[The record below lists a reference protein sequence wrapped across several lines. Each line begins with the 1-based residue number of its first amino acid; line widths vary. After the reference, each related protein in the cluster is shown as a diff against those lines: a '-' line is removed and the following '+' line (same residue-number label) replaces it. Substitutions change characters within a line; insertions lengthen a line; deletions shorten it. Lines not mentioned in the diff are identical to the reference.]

1 MLQIGSFVRVLEDT
15 ISDEPLVEGMVG
27 KVVADVYGRT
37 DPSDQALVVIA
48 GARKPCAVSLEA
60 VEVISETDY
69 GEDVPQSRDLWRQ
82 RRDLWRERHGS
93 APRREERDRSEAA
106 DVATDDGGSGDEVA
120 PIRVE
125 LSSEPAPAVDTSP
138 SGTHLEVADLIH
150 RAEAVQ
156 PAELSAIAGPALI
169 SILTEWSVGAL
180 DVLADDLPGFKKM
193 SYARARK
200 VRSDHIER
208 WLWDGLRLYLAVRS
222 HHAMLA
228 PVCAEPARE
237 RVRAL
242 FERIDEGE
250 PAERLAAFSLDVP
263 AVKEAL
269 SAMGT
274 HWLNEALR
282 GFGRGL
288 SKGEKAHEEL
298 AGYILQLLIVGYQ
311 IGYCADSANH
321 FIPAN

>member
-15 ISDEPLVEGMVG
+15 VSEEPLMEGMVG

-37 DPSDQALVVIA
+37 DPAEQALVVIA
-48 GARKPCAVSLEA
+48 GARKPCAVPLEA
-60 VEVISETDY
+60 VEVISESDY
-69 GEDVPQSRDLWRQ
+69 GDDATQSRDLWRQ
-82 RRDLWRERHGS
+82 RRGLWRERHGGP
-93 APRREERDRSEAA
+93 PRSNGGDGP
-106 DVATDDGGSGDEVA
+106 TDTPSDTGVS
-120 PIRVE
+120 VE
-125 LSSEPAPAVDTSP
+125 LSTAPAPREADV
-138 SGTHLEVADLIH
+138 HLEAAEVIR

-156 PAELSAIAGPALI
+156 PQELSAIAGPGLI

-193 SYARARK
+193 PYGRARK
-200 VRSDHIER
+200 VRNDHIER

-222 HHAMLA
+222 YHLML
-228 PVCAEPARE
+228 PPITAEPGRD

-250 PAERLAAFSLDVP
+250 AAERLSSFSLDVP

-269 SAMGT
+269 SLMAT

-282 GFGRGL
+282 GFARGL
-288 SKGEKAHEEL
+288 KQGDRVHEEL

-311 IGYCADSANH
+311 VGFCADSANH
-321 FIPAN
+321 FILAN

>member
-48 GARKPCAVSLEA
+48 GARKPCPVPLEA
-60 VEVISETDY
+60 VEVISESDY
-69 GEDVPQSRDLWRQ
+69 GEDAPQSRQLWRQ
-82 RRDLWRERHGS
+82 RRDLWRERHG
-93 APRREERDRSEAA
+93 AVPRREVARDR
-106 DVATDDGGSGDEVA
+106 GDEAQGGGGADSESSVQ
-120 PIRVE
+120 VE
-125 LSSEPAPAVDTSP
+125 LSSAPAAEPNPASA
-138 SGTHLEVADLIH
+138 HLEVADLIR

-193 SYARARK
+193 SYARARR
-200 VRSDHIER
+200 VRSEHIER

-222 HHAMLA
+222 HHAMLP

-269 SAMGT
+269 STMAT
-274 HWLNEALR
+274 HWLNQALH

-288 SKGEKAHEEL
+288 TKGEKAHEEL

-311 IGYCADSANH
+311 VGYCADSANH